1 MPNFNRTAFIC
12 LAVFMQLL
20 WGTEPVWTQ
29 DNVGRFHALAYH
41 GVVDSRDQLA
51 SDDVT
56 LETLINHFEW
66 LVAEN
71 FTPISIDQLI
81 EARNGTYQLP
91 EKPVL
96 LCWDDGYESFYT
108 HVLPLLKAYG
118 FPAVLA
124 LVGEWMTTPEGDLVK
139 YGDGLVP
146 REKFLSWEQ
155 VRAVEQSSLVEI
167 ASHSFGLHRGLL
179 ADRAGDQIPA
189 AITHVY
195 SPQTNTYETDDQK
208 FARILEDLIKN
219 NALIYKNTG
228 ISPRVMVWPFGRYNA
243 LAVEAAKEA
252 GMDIT
257 LTLDPVS
264 AHVNDLATIA
274 RIYPTLNPEAG
285 SFKYSFIDPP
295 RPPLRRFIMVQ
306 TSDLIEEDEDSEH
319 SFGTFLER
327 VKSLAPGRVY
337 FKPFIVEDGEPKA
350 LFQNNQI
357 PVLQDRLTRLVWHT
371 NRRAEAEVHL
381 IIDGSLL
388 RQLGPHDYIQ
398 FWGDMGKFGP
408 GSGLLLTDDL
418 FVEEL
423 LELINTISSDPFEP
437 PAWHPNQTRKQ
448 RKRFAEKTD
457 RVIVTNH
464 LQALESFQYWQPFLD
479 VGVLVPFDL
488 FQNANPANLTRV
500 LRMFDYI
507 MVDLRQV
514 EDPVAASKKIVEL
527 ERKIKRG
534 PFITS
539 LISFEKG
546 DDESYLA
553 SQLTDMLGHGIVD
566 FGYAYDF
573 FIDKKP
579 TLETMKPLISTREYP
594 FIPK

>member
-1 MPNFNRTAFIC
+1 MPNFNKATFIF
-12 LAVFMQLL
+12 LALLLQLF
-20 WGTEPVWTQ
+20 WSMGTICAQ
-29 DNVGRFHALAYH
+29 NDLGRFYAIAYH

-56 LETLINHFEW
+56 LETMINHFEW

-108 HVLPLLKAYG
+108 HVMPLLKAYG

-124 LVGEWMTTPEGDLVK
+124 LVGEWMTTPEGGLVK

-155 VRAVEQSSLVEI
+155 VRAIKQSLLVEI

-195 SPQTNTYETDDQK
+195 SPQTSTYETDTQK
-208 FARILEDLIKN
+208 FERILEDLIKN
-219 NALIYKNTG
+219 NTIIYENTG
-228 ISPRVMVWPFGRYNA
+228 FSPRVMVWPFGRYNA
-243 LAVEAAKEA
+243 LALEAAKEA
-252 GMDIT
+252 GMEIT

-264 AHVNDLATIA
+264 AQIDSLATIS
-274 RIYPTLNPEAG
+274 RKYPTLNPEAG
-285 SFKYSFIDPP
+285 SFKYSFLEPL

-306 TSDLIEEDEDSEH
+306 TSDLIEDDEDSEH
-319 SFGTFLER
+319 SFGKLLER
-327 VKSLAPGRVY
+327 VKTLAPGRVY
-337 FKPFIVEDGEPKA
+337 FEPVIVENGQPKTF
-350 LFQNNQI
+350 FQNNQI
-357 PVLQDRLTRLVWHT
+357 PVIQDRLTRLVWHT

-388 RQLGPHDYIQ
+388 RRLGSHDYIQ
-398 FWGDMGKFGP
+398 FLGDMGKFGP

-423 LELINTISSDPFEP
+423 LEHIDSIYSEPFEP
-437 PAWHPNQTRKQ
+437 PAWHPNQTRETR
-448 RKRFAEKTD
+448 RKFIAKADRAIFTD
-457 RVIVTNH
+457 H
-464 LQALESFQYWQPFLD
+464 LHALEAFQYWQPFLD

-488 FQNANPANLTRV
+488 LQAARTASLKQA
-500 LRMFDYI
+500 LRLFDYI

-514 EDPVAASKKIVEL
+514 EDPVAASKKLAEL
-527 ERKIKRG
+527 DHNFERR
-534 PFITS
+534 PFLTA
-539 LISFEKG
+539 LISFEQG
-546 DDESYLA
+546 DDESDLA
-553 SQLTDMLGHGIVD
+553 DQLTTMLSNGIVD

-579 TLETMKPLISTREYP
+579 ALDTMKPLISTREYP